1 MLFSYF
7 FKMGVPFKLFGFFNA
22 ILEEEEIVMPLR
34 PRRTLQIG
42 AELEHNA
49 LPHVFLIY
57 IDTYL

>member
-1 MLFSYF
+1 
-7 FKMGVPFKLFGFFNA
+7 MGVPFKLFGFFNA

-34 PRRTLQIG
+34 PRHTLQMC
-42 AELEHNA
+42 AELEHKA